1 MSAFKTS
8 MIPDRY
14 LAIFIYMLCFCID
27 VSTLS
32 VSPSPLSSS
41 QKPPIVLVSVLCS
54 VGEIAILA
62 VVMTVM
68 LLCSHYRKTHTTV
81 RYVPLVNRQVFI
93 INSPQSGDD
102 DLCLVRKMCH
112 NLAHHSIKPITY
124 QYSVT
129 DRQQGPGHSG
139 VYSWAEE
146 KFMNSDM
153 ILFVCNKSL
162 FDVWNSGDTDH
173 SSFVSACKLLLH
185 GYFTSSDD
193 MSRFGVILLRESD
206 HCYIPSLCLRNFK
219 TFTVFQNGGQCNIEA
234 LLDTVPYTN

>member
-1 MSAFKTS
+1 MCVAFVV
-8 MIPDRY
+8 
-14 LAIFIYMLCFCID
+14 LCFCTD

-32 VSPSPLSSS
+32 VSPSSSS

-54 VGEIAILA
+54 VGVIATLA

-93 INSPQSGDD
+93 INSPQSDDD
-102 DLCLVRKMCH
+102 DLGLVRKMSH

-139 VYSWAEE
+139 VYSWAED
-146 KFMNSDM
+146 KFVNSDM

-206 HCYIPSLCLRNFK
+206 YCYIPSLYLRNFK
-219 TFTVFQNGGQCNIEA
+219 TFTVFQNGGQCTIEA
-234 LLDTVPYTN
+234 LVDSVPYTN